1 MNREEILAAA
11 EESAG
16 YVQTA
21 RRMLHQIPELMFEEH
36 ETCAYIRK
44 SLDAMGLA
52 WREAGTGTLVD
63 IGPQTGAPRIAL
75 RADIDALPIGEDTG
89 LPYASRHPG
98 RMHACGHD
106 AHTAMLLTAARIL
119 AMHRSELPGPVR
131 LIFQPA
137 EEGGGGALRMME
149 AGALQDVSR
158 IYCLHMGPGLD
169 AGKFKGKGGVVNASS
184 NAITIRVSGKSTH
197 GANPESGVD
206 ALVIASH
213 VVLALQALISRETG
227 AMDSA
232 VLTIGTIQGGTARN
246 ILCGEVTM
254 EATLRTLNEQ
264 TRQRLLSRICEVCE
278 GIACAYRGSAR
289 VEWNQGYCVGN
300 NDEAAAQDA
309 FATVR
314 ALFGPDA
321 MVKQY
326 NPSMGSEDFSF
337 YSREIPGVKMA
348 LGTGFKEGLH
358 TPHFRL
364 DESTLPCGVA
374 YFLALAFRL

>member
-1 MNREEILAAA
+1 MNREEIRSVAN
-11 EESAG
+11 ENSG
-16 YVQTA
+16 YAQTV
-21 RRMLHQIPELMFEEH
+21 RRELHQIPELMYEEH

-44 SLDAMGLA
+44 ELDAMGLTY
-52 WREAGTGTLVD
+52 RKAGTGTIVD
-63 IGPQTGAPRIAL
+63 IGPETGVPRIAL
-75 RADIDALPIGEDTG
+75 RADIDALPIEEATG

-119 AMHRSELPGPVR
+119 SMRREELPGPVR

-137 EEGGGGALRMME
+137 EEGGGGALKMIE
-149 AGALQDVSR
+149 AGALKDVSR
-158 IYCLHMGPGLD
+158 IYCLHMGPGMD

-184 NAITIRVSGKSTH
+184 NAITIHVSGKSTH

-206 ALVIASH
+206 AVVIASH
-213 VVLALQALISRETG
+213 TVLALQALISRETS

-232 VLTIGTIQGGTARN
+232 VLTIGIIHGGTARN

-264 TRQRLLSRICEVCE
+264 TRQRLLSRIHEVCQ
-278 GIACAYRGSAR
+278 GIALTYRGSAQ
-289 VEWNQGYCVGN
+289 VECNQGYCVGN

-309 FATVR
+309 CATVR
-314 ALFGPDA
+314 SLFGQDA

-337 YSREIPGVKMA
+337 YSREIPGVKLA
-348 LGTGFKEGLH
+348 LGTGCREGLH
-358 TPHFRL
+358 TPFFRL
-364 DESTLPCGVA
+364 DESTLPYGVA